1 MFSIIRLI
9 LAFFAYLLL
18 QIMLFNELT
27 LFNFVTPF
35 VYLLFLFMLPLS
47 IPTTI
52 VYLLAFGMGLMV
64 DMISET
70 YMDGI
75 HAFSALLSVACRRYI
90 LNITLPASF
99 RESNEVAWHN
109 QSHVWYAVYLLP
121 LIFIHHLAYYFLEA
135 FSFAHFFRSF
145 FQVISGTI
153 YTFAVCYALCII
165 FYKRR

>member
-18 QIMLFNELT
+18 QVLLFNGLT

-35 VYLLFLFMLPLS
+35 VFLLYLFMLPLS
-47 IPTTI
+47 VPTTLT
-52 VYLLAFGMGLMV
+52 YLLAFGMGLLIDSV
-64 DMISET
+64 SET
-70 YMDGI
+70 YMSGL
-75 HAFSALLSVACRRYI
+75 HAFSALLAVACRKQI

-99 RESNEVAWHN
+99 RESNEVAWQD
-109 QSHVWYAVYLLP
+109 QSHVWYAIYLLP

-135 FSFAHFFRSF
+135 FSFAHFFRTL

-153 YTFAVCYALCII
+153 YTFVVCYALSII